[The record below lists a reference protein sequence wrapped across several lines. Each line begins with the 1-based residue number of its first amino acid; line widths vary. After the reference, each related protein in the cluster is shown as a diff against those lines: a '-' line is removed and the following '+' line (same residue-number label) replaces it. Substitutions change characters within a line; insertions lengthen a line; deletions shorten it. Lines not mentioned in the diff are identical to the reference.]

1 MEKDNYD
8 ELYKFYKSKAKTAN
22 RNIKKIQDY
31 MGTADSWAVKKLKS
45 RMENKLYNGWTSG
58 NRVSLSKPKDIKE
71 LKARL
76 SALDKFFQS
85 KTHTVRGIKKVE
97 KEIKETIKE
106 KITKGDE
113 EKLKNITKEEI
124 ETFYDMFTDEDTK
137 FFMSKLGESNFWSE
151 INDAQENKD
160 TFEEFFHR
168 IVEVNFDENF
178 IDDDVREK
186 VQRIYDKYIIG
197 ED

>member
-1 MEKDNYD
+1 MEKDNFD
-8 ELYKFYKSKAKTAN
+8 ELYKIYKSKAKTAN

-31 MGTADSWAVKKLKS
+31 MGTAEAWAIKKLKS

-160 TFEEFFHR
+160 TYEEFFHR
-168 IVEVNFDENF
+168 LVEVNYDENF

>member
-1 MEKDNYD
+1 MEKDNFE
-8 ELYKFYKSKAKTAN
+8 ELYKIYKSKAKTAN

-31 MGTADSWAVKKLKS
+31 MGTADAWAIKKLKS

-106 KITKGDE
+106 KIAKGDE
-113 EKLKNITKEEI
+113 DKLKNITKEEI

-137 FFMSKLGESNFWSE
+137 FFMAKIGESNFWSE
-151 INDAQENKD
+151 INEAQENND
-160 TFEEFFHR
+160 SYDEFYHR
-168 IVEVNFDENF
+168 IVEVYFETDF
-178 IDDDVREK
+178 IDDDVKER
-186 VQRIYDKYIIG
+186 VTRIYEKYILG
-197 ED
+197 EK

>member
-1 MEKDNYD
+1 MEKDNFD
-8 ELYKFYKSKAKTAN
+8 ELYKIYKSKAKTAN

-31 MGTADSWAVKKLKS
+31 MGTANAWAIKKLKS

-106 KITKGDE
+106 KIAKGDD

-124 ETFYDMFTDEDTK
+124 ETFYDMFTDEDTR

-160 TFEEFFHR
+160 TYEEFFHR
-168 IVEVNFDENF
+168 LVEVNYDENF